1 MKIVIGHKNLNLEEL
16 FNVSCLP
23 SQMEV
28 VIDSQVYAE
37 LNPQQSQSQSKDCP
51 DLPTKLVLR

>member
-23 SQMEV
+23 SQSEV
-28 VIDSQVYAE
+28 VIDSQIYAE
-37 LNPQQSQSQSKDCP
+37 LNPQSSQSQPKDSP
-51 DLPTKLVLR
+51 ELPPKLVLR